1 MLASTNHWLSSEMI
15 NGTINDLRLQS
26 DNDRQHNYE
35 FSHFIQPVWASLSLV
50 ISE

>member
-1 MLASTNHWLSSEMI
+1 MFGTTNHWLSSEMI
-15 NGTINDLRLQS
+15 NETINDLRFQT
-26 DNDRQHNYE
+26 DNDRQHNYQ